1 MEPLASMSSFGAGC
15 GLQPWGRGGGVG
27 LSLRIVVGT
36 SEGPGLKP
44 LPLLAIEQW
53 AEAHFS
59 ADEQSRSAEEQSRPA
74 EEQSG
79 SADEQGRFVEG
90 QSRSAEEQSRS
101 AGE

>member
-1 MEPLASMSSFGAGC
+1 MNPDQGRIRTEVFAWSPWRRCLA
-15 GLQPWGRGGGVG
+15 LGRDVGFSPGV
-27 LSLRIVVGT
+27 VVGT

-59 ADEQSRSAEEQSRPA
+59 ADEQ
-74 EEQSG
+74 
-79 SADEQGRFVEG
+79 GRFVEG

-101 AGE
+101 AEGQGRPAEEQSRSA